1 MGLYGTSLI
10 IILHLKWSDCFIL
23 FSHTVLINNNQV
35 IALHLPIHVAG
46 YGMQESQ
53 VIVSVN

>member
-10 IILHLKWSDCFIL
+10 IILHIKWSGCFIL
-23 FSHTVLINNNQV
+23 FSHTILINQI